1 MWLRGFQGTLKFDF
15 AEKTLQLNVQT
26 GNDEKKRTV
35 ESLSGGEKSFSQIAL
50 LLSIWKVMNSR
61 IRGLDE
67 FDVYMDSVNRSI
79 SIKLLLK
86 ELKRYPKSQNIFIT
100 PQDIAVVGELN
111 DKGVKIHKMSAP
123 REE

>member
-1 MWLRGFQGTLKFDF
+1 M
-15 AEKTLQLNVQT
+15 NVQT

>member
-1 MWLRGFQGTLKFDF
+1 M
-15 AEKTLQLNVQT
+15 NVQT

-86 ELKRYPKSQNIFIT
+86 ELKRYQNHRIFLLLLRILLLL
-100 PQDIAVVGELN
+100 EN
-111 DKGVKIHKMSAP
+111 
-123 REE
+123 